1 MAVYALQQAEIWE
14 EETWNILKAKIED
27 KDFDYTVV
35 KQGRWSA
42 KNFQTLSGKEHIFQ
56 SDLNEFANKLF
67 FNGK

>member
-1 MAVYALQQAEIWE
+1 MTVHALQQAEIYDI
-14 EETWNILKAKIED
+14 ETWNILKAKIED
-27 KDFDYTVV
+27 KDFNYTVV

-42 KNFQTLSGKEHIFQ
+42 SKFQTLSGKEHIFQ